1 MNKAAGKKS
10 TKKELVRTWRLFDA
24 KGRVLGRLATEIAM
38 SLRGKDQP
46 SFRPHEDHG
55 DVIVVINTDQVRVTG
70 QKATKKLYRWHSG
83 QPGGFKEFSFEQ
95 MMERDSRRVIR
106 EAVYGM
112 LPKNRL
118 RDRMITHLKLY
129 QGAEHP
135 HTTAPFMEPRTHRGS
150 PGDQVLNGQS
160 HGLHGTRKESD
171 SSSSSS

>member
-1 MNKAAGKKS
+1 MNNIAAKKS
-10 TKKELVRTWRLFDA
+10 TKKELVRKWRLFDA
-24 KGRVLGRLATEIAM
+24 KGRVLGRLATEIAT
-38 SLRGKDQP
+38 SLRGKDQS

-55 DVIVVINTDQVRVTG
+55 DIVVVINTDEVRLTG

-95 MMERDSRRVIR
+95 MMERDSRRVVR

-129 QGAEHP
+129 AGSEHP
-135 HTTAPFMEPRTHRGS
+135 HTTAPF
-150 PGDQVLNGQS
+150 
-160 HGLHGTRKESD
+160 KKSD
-171 SSSSSS
+171 SSTSSS